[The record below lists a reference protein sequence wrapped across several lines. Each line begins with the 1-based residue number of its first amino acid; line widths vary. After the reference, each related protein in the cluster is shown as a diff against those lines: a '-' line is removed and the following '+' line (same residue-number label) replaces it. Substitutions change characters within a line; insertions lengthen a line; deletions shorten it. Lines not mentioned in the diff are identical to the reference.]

1 MVCFFELKKN
11 PVTVE
16 RAWIVYGREKKA
28 ARECLKECG
37 QWKKEAKEAYQV
49 SAIVVVVFIR

>member
-1 MVCFFELKKN
+1 MILL
-11 PVTVE
+11 VE
-16 RAWIVYGREKKA
+16 NGWREGIRECTEYGGEKKA